1 VRRFTSLVGRE
12 VVTEGGRQLGACHDL
27 RGPLAERSL
36 RVTELV
42 VGRRGLLER
51 LGIRRGPRD
60 AVAWDAVVRI
70 GGRKIV
76 VRDGTELL

>member
-12 VVTEGGRQLGACHDL
+12 VVTEGGRRLGACHDL
-27 RGPLAERSL
+27 RGRIVDSSL
-36 RVTELV
+36 RVTALV
-42 VGRRGLLER
+42 VGRRGILER

-60 AVAWDAVVRI
+60 AVAWDAVVGI
-70 GGRKIV
+70 EGRKIV